1 MYIRGLLP
9 AHCEVSRFTAPYRT
23 APMTSLLLETTPPNP
38 TFKWALIALAVATIF
53 YATVVRPAM
62 KRKKD
67 PLDHKPIA
75 GSLTKERTVERQM
88 QNLLVELSEMTRQ
101 ITAQLDTRSQKLQLL
116 IQDADERI
124 EALKQLERLGDLP
137 RVESTWPSIPP
148 PAREAPPPEPVDEQH
163 QRVYTLADR
172 GMIAGEIAKQLNQP
186 RGEVELILALR
197 PKVQI

>member
-1 MYIRGLLP
+1 M
-9 AHCEVSRFTAPYRT
+9 FQ
-23 APMTSLLLETTPPNP
+23 
-38 TFKWALIALAVATIF
+38 WALIALAVATIF
-53 YATVVRPAM
+53 YATVIRPAM

-67 PLDHKPIA
+67 PLAYKPIA

-124 EALKQLERLGDLP
+124 AALQKLERQGTAP
-137 RVESTWPSIPP
+137 RTEPVWANAS
-148 PAREAPPPEPVDEQH
+148 PAPQRIAPPPEPVDEQH

-172 GMIAGEIAKQLNQP
+172 GLSAGEIAKELNQP

-197 PKVQI
+197 PKAVL